1 MRTLLRAGLAVAL
14 LALGALA
21 HGAEPGRESFDAGV
35 VAYRAGDVAG
45 ALAAF
50 EHARASGYDT
60 PQLQFNL
67 GLCFYR
73 LQRYAESRA
82 QFQALR
88 SVPGYEGV
96 ADFHLGLIAA
106 REGDRARA
114 EDLWHSLERGADA
127 GLAQRAGVALG
138 RLDRGS
144 TEPAAGAYVLLAG
157 GYDTNPAL
165 LDESLQP
172 SGGAES
178 ANTEV
183 FATFNLPLGGSTRAF
198 TELSGGAYLKSYTEE
213 AGQDQRG
220 AFAGLARQF
229 DDGSRLLSFG
239 LDASTSTID
248 SEPFLDA
255 YTVQV
260 QRSPSAG
267 VGWRLG
273 AQASRMSAPPAYA
286 HLEGWRARLGIARS
300 GRVGGGLVRLGYEV
314 EYNDRE
320 DLASGAE
327 FFSHSPLR
335 QRVELI
341 AEHALGA
348 RASMRWNLRYRNSR
362 YRDPNVTAA
371 GTQRRVEDLALA
383 GVQVRRQLGQG
394 FFALAELQYSRND
407 ATPEAFAY
415 ERTTVLL
422 GLEWIPT
429 VK

>member
-1 MRTLLRAGLAVAL
+1 MRTLHAGLAMAL

-21 HGAEPGRESFDAGV
+21 YAAEPGRESFDAGV

-50 EHARASGYDT
+50 ERARAAGYDT

-73 LQRYAESRA
+73 LRRYGESRA

-96 ADFHLGLIAA
+96 ADFHLALILA

-114 EDLWHSLERGADA
+114 QSLWHSLEQGADA
-127 GLAQRAGVALG
+127 GLAQRAGVALV
-138 RLDRGS
+138 RLGGL
-144 TEPAAGAYVLLAG
+144 TEPVAGAYLLLAG
-157 GYDTNPAL
+157 GYDSNPAL

-172 SGGAES
+172 PGGAES
-178 ANTEV
+178 ANTEA
-183 FATFNLPLGGSTRAF
+183 FATFNLPLGGGARAF
-198 TELSGGAYLKSYTEE
+198 TELTGGAYLKSYAGE

-220 AFAGLARQF
+220 AFAGLARQL

-248 SEPFLDA
+248 GEPFLDT
-255 YTVQV
+255 YTVQA
-260 QRSPSAG
+260 QRSPSSG

-273 AQASRMSAPPAYA
+273 AQASRMSAPPPYG

-300 GRVGGGLVRLGYEV
+300 GRVGGELVRLGYEI

-335 QRVELI
+335 QRADLV

-348 RASMRWNLRYRNSR
+348 RASMRWNLRYRHSR

-383 GVQVRRQLGQG
+383 GVQVRRQLQQG
-394 FFALAELQYSRND
+394 IFALAELQYSRND

-415 ERTTVLL
+415 ERATALL
-422 GLEWIPT
+422 GLEWTPT
-429 VK
+429 AK